1 MDVSPEEKG
10 RVQSLDDISDE
21 FDPINDADSNYGRV
35 IGIKVAS
42 RTNPAIAEDMD
53 VSPEEKGR
61 VQSLDDI
68 SDEFDPINDADS
80 NYGRVIGIKVA
91 SRTNPAIAEDMDVSP
106 EEKAPEQML
115 YDLDG
120 PQPTDPSYASL
131 RKSAVRHAARGPNK
145 QQKLRQMIQQGII
158 GTADKAPKQMLAQR
172 ASPVNVWKQIGAQ
185 EPSLAA
191 SKVMKQN
198 DDTGYKARVQSLDDI
213 SDEFDPINDAD
224 SNYGRVIGIKVASR
238 TNPAIAEDMDVSPE
252 EKGRVQMLDDISDEF
267 DPINDADSNYGRVIG
282 IKVASRTNPAIA
294 EDMDVSPEEKGRV
307 QMLDDISDEFDPIN
321 DADSNYGRVIGIKV
335 ASRTNPAIAEDMD
348 VSPEEKAPE
357 QMLYDVDGPQPTDA
371 KYSSWKQAAKYD
383 QGMKKGKTLKDQI
396 LAAQP
401 H

>member
-1 MDVSPEEKG
+1 MG
-10 RVQSLDDISDE
+10 
-21 FDPINDADSNYGRV
+21 
-35 IGIKVAS
+35 
-42 RTNPAIAEDMD
+42 
-53 VSPEEKGR
+53 
-61 VQSLDDI
+61 
-68 SDEFDPINDADS
+68 
-80 NYGRVIGIKVA
+80 
-91 SRTNPAIAEDMDVSP
+91 
-106 EEKAPEQML
+106 
-115 YDLDG
+115 
-120 PQPTDPSYASL
+120 
-131 RKSAVRHAARGPNK
+131 
-145 QQKLRQMIQQGII
+145 IQQGII

-252 EKGRVQMLDDISDEF
+252 EK
-267 DPINDADSNYGRVIG
+267 
-282 IKVASRTNPAIA
+282 
-294 EDMDVSPEEKGRV
+294 
-307 QMLDDISDEFDPIN
+307 
-321 DADSNYGRVIGIKV
+321 
-335 ASRTNPAIAEDMD
+335 
-348 VSPEEKAPE
+348 APE

-371 KYSSWKQAAKYD
+371 KYSSWKQAAKGGRRV